1 MSLVK
6 ELFIFDIDGVLFNSE
21 SLVIEAVFKAVI
33 DFEKESGYRLRLPS
47 REKILSGV
55 GLPNDLFIENLGL
68 NVSDEEKDL
77 FKNLL
82 IASEVSLMK
91 NGKGNLCPGMKDV
104 LEYLYNSGKKLAIGS
119 GCKREY
125 LISFLETF
133 SLEDFFEIS
142 ICGDDIAGRDKKEIL
157 EMVLEHQEMFPSEAV
172 YIGDTVSDYFSAK
185 ALNVDF
191 IGVLWGYGKREDF
204 PEGVELVSTLD
215 ELKNLL
221 YNLI

>member
-1 MSLVK
+1 MFPAK
-6 ELFIFDIDGVLFNSE
+6 ELFIFDIDGVLFNSKD
-21 SLVIEAVFKAVI
+21 LVLEAVFRAVV
-33 DFEKESGYRLRLPS
+33 DFEREVGKRLEFPP
-47 REKILSGV
+47 RERILSGV

-68 NVSDEEKDL
+68 NVLDDEKDL

-82 IASEVSLMK
+82 ISSEVSLMK
-91 NGKGNLCPGMKDV
+91 NGKGNLFPGMRDI
-104 LEYLYNSGKKLAIGS
+104 LEDLNSRGKKLAIGS

-142 ICGDDIAGRDKKEIL
+142 ICGDDIAGGDKREIL
-157 EMVLEHQEMFPSEAV
+157 EIILEHQEMFPSEAV
-172 YIGDTVSDYFSAK
+172 YIGDTVSDYLSSK
-185 ALNVDF
+185 TLNVDF
-191 IGVLWGYGKREDF
+191 IGVLWGYGKKEEF
-204 PEGVELVSTLD
+204 PGEAELVSTLD